1 MIALTISRRCDEN
14 DERSEMT
21 RSRRCEDERSEVTR
35 SVKQRRSQSYS
46 QHSQD
51 SQSYGFR
58 TRSVEN
64 LTGDHCNHI
73 RGNTSKSSKDLENY
87 NAVIDNNGGGAGA
100 VLQNIV
106 ATRATLHN
114 QDIVR
119 Q

>member
-1 MIALTISRRCDEN
+1 MG
-14 DERSEMT
+14 
-21 RSRRCEDERSEVTR
+21 EVTR

-73 RGNTSKSSKDLENY
+73 RATTSKSSKDFQNNE
-87 NAVIDNNGGGAGA
+87 VIDNNGGGA
-100 VLQNIV
+100 VLQNMV
-106 ATRATLHN
+106 APKATLHN

-119 Q
+119 STMCNSYSHRSQISPGR